1 MYSNLHIYRESET
14 AVTSFPH
21 VSSGVQV
28 VGGNP
33 LSPLFAHVHIKAAAT
48 ASSTSTVTVNVVHS
62 DDNST
67 WAVCTSGAAF
77 TFTMT
82 STAKELVRSIEF
94 MSTKPYTAIQI
105 TVSGGTDPTLKYN
118 AFQALERLV

>member
-1 MYSNLHIYRESET
+1 MYSDLHIYRESET

-33 LSPLFAHVHIKAAAT
+33 LSPLFAHVHIKAAAN
-48 ASSTSTVTVNVVHS
+48 ASGTTVVTVNVVHS

-67 WAVCTSGAAF
+67 WTVCTSGAAY
-77 TFTMT
+77 TFDL
-82 STAKELVRSIEF
+82 STTAQTKVFSLPF
-94 MSTKPYTAIQI
+94 MSDKAYTAIQI
-105 TVSGGTDPTLKYN
+105 TVSGGTGPTLKYN